1 MLQTDHVEQFLQYLY
16 QAMNQDPV
24 WQGKGLKVFTGVK
37 VITGVLCAWES
48 HCKFIRY
55 WLNANI
61 LRWYG
66 TPLLCDVHF
75 IEVYNK
81 IRCNFINTGT
91 FFPQIVT

>member
-24 WQGKGLKVFTGVK
+24 WQGKGVK

-66 TPLLCDVHF
+66 TLYYVMYILLKYTIKSGV
-75 IEVYNK
+75 IL
-81 IRCNFINTGT
+81 
-91 FFPQIVT
+91 

>member
-24 WQGKGLKVFTGVK
+24 WQGKGVK

-48 HCKFIRY
+48 QCKFIRY

-66 TPLLCDVHF
+66 TLCDVHF

-81 IRCNFINTGT
+81 IKRNFINTAT
-91 FFPQIVT
+91 FFPKIVT